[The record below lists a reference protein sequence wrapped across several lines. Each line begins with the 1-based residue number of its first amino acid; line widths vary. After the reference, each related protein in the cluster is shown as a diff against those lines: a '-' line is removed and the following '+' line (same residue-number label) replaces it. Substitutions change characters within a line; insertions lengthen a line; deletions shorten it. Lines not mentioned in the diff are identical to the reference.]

1 MPSPDLDRPVDILY
15 AYLAAI
21 LKTNVHP
28 IADALMDDG
37 GDADPAGLCE
47 RLQACGNID
56 AVAIN
61 VVALN
66 NDIAEIDA
74 NAQHD
79 PKLGGALICRRT
91 LYGKGTVHGFD

>member
-1 MPSPDLDRPVDILY
+1 
-15 AYLAAI
+15 
-21 LKTNVHP
+21 
-28 IADALMDDG
+28 MDNG

-47 RLQACGNID
+47 RLQTCGNID
-56 AVAIN
+56 AIAID

-79 PKLGGALICRRT
+79 RW
-91 LYGKGTVHGFD
+91 